1 MQTYISHSEAET
13 ESIGEKFA
21 KDLPDGTVIAMY
33 GDLGAGKT
41 AFVRGMAKGYGAYLP
56 CVQPHVYHR
65 KRIHRR
71 ARAYPF

>member
-33 GDLGAGKT
+33 GDLGAGRLAAESVNT
-41 AFVRGMAKGYGAYLP
+41 SIDIIHLHGYLIYYIILP
-56 CVQPHVYHR
+56 H
-65 KRIHRR
+65 
-71 ARAYPF
+71 FSL